1 MREGFGRRRILI
13 MDADT
18 RLFQQRIE
26 QSGILSPQVVEQLRA
41 TLSGEAAGDVT
52 QVCRKLVDEG
62 TLTGYQVGVLT
73 QQTSDPLRY
82 GPYVICER
90 IGAGGMGVVYKARKE
105 GEARLVA
112 LKVLPAELT
121 RDADAVRRFGREVEA
136 ASSLSHP
143 HLVAA
148 VDSGEDGG
156 THYYVMEYVPGNDL
170 ADLVRTHGRLPVATA
185 VNCTLHAAQG
195 LAYAHQQG
203 VTHRDVKPSNLLL
216 DRQGNVRIL
225 DLGLARVSRDND
237 AARTVNTRTALT
249 GTGAVLGTVD
259 YMSPEQALNTRKAD
273 HRSDIYS
280 LGCTLYFLLNG
291 EPPYRGE
298 TIMETL
304 VAHRE
309 QPAPSLRAVRDDVPE
324 RLDAIFQKCVAK
336 KPADRYQQMS
346 ALVADLD
353 SCKGEHGLAWAI
365 QKIVSRRR
373 GPVA

>member
-1 MREGFGRRRILI
+1 METE
-13 MDADT
+13 T
-18 RLFQQRIE
+18 RSFHERLER
-26 QSGILSPQVVEQLRA
+26 SGILSPQAMEQLRA
-41 TLSGEAAGDVT
+41 TLSSDAAGDVT
-52 QVCRKLVDEG
+52 RVCRKLMDEG
-62 TLTGYQVGVLT
+62 TLTGYQVQVLT
-73 QQTSDPLRY
+73 ESASEPLRY
-82 GPYVICER
+82 GAYIIQER

-105 GEARLVA
+105 GESRLVA
-112 LKVLPAELT
+112 LKVLPADLT
-121 RDADAVRRFGREVEA
+121 RDADAVRRFRREVEA

-148 VDSGEDGG
+148 LDSGEDAG
-156 THYYVMEYVPGNDL
+156 THFYVMEYVPGNDL

-185 VNCTLHAAQG
+185 VNCVLHAAQG
-195 LAYAHQQG
+195 LAYAHAQG

-237 AARTVNTRTALT
+237 AARTLHTRSALT

-280 LGCTLYFLLNG
+280 LGCTLHFLLTG

-309 QPAPSLRAVRDDVPE
+309 QPVPSLRGVRDDVPE
-324 RLDAIFQKCVAK
+324 RLDAIFRKCVAK
-336 KPADRYQQMS
+336 KPADRYQQMT
-346 ALVADLD
+346 ALVGDLD

-373 GPVA
+373 TPLA